1 MWTSSAAHAA
11 FLYMDGPSFDSE
23 SWDET
28 VSKPLNLSGDVQWVH
43 ERAIV
48 WNTNNDSNS
57 LNDQAITLTHN
68 LTVNSPGG
76 QAYTMNA
83 GYFSLNGA
91 ENNMTWLNT
100 TGYNNTQG
108 IQLATAKQ
116 NSLIKSLSYGLQIGS
131 PSLDIEP
138 SLVLGGY
145 DRSLCLT
152 KPITT
157 KERTFQ
163 LTNVSVGAN
172 GSGWPFLVNS
182 TAGETNATGS
192 RVGLMDHNATLSVLA
207 NPGVPYLH
215 LPRVTCDAIAKY
227 LPVTYNDALGLYLWN
242 SENDTRRYEEI
253 TTTYSYL
260 SFTLHD
266 ETSQYHQDIY
276 VPFSLLDLE
285 LDSPMVSSKTRYF
298 PCRPYAPEG
307 GEPYH
312 LGRAFLQAAL
322 LVQNWET
329 NTTWLSQ
336 APGPNNTIPS
346 RPVIIEETDTTIA
359 EMPNAPAWLATW
371 NGTLKDSTWS
381 QFNSSGGSDGS
392 IGSPAEKDKSS
403 LPSGAIAGIAIGAV
417 AGLAIIAAG
426 IFFLVRRR
434 RSKAGYGD
442 VALVSFDEDDNAQN
456 QAPNY
461 EHKGAV
467 EALSSPV
474 YEVESA
480 YIGELAGDT
489 QKKHHIGELPSGVKK
504 SHPSEVDGTGIAELP
519 GHDVQR

>member
-100 TGYNNTQG
+100 TGINNTQG

-152 KPITT
+152 KPVTT
-157 KERTFQ
+157 KERAFH

-172 GSGWPFLVNS
+172 GSGWPFLVNV
-182 TAGETNATGS
+182 TAGEMNATGS
-192 RVGLMDHNATLSVLA
+192 RVGLMGHNTTLPVLA

-215 LPRVTCDAIAKY
+215 LPRTTCDAIAKY
-227 LPVTYNDALGLYLWN
+227 LPVTYKEALGLYLW
-242 SENDTRRYEEI
+242 DTETDARRYEEI

-260 SFTLHD
+260 TFTLHD
-266 ETSQYHQDIY
+266 ETSQDDQDIY

-285 LDSPMVSSKTRYF
+285 LDSPIVSSKTRYF
-298 PCRPYAPEG
+298 PCRPYTPER

-336 APGPNNTIPS
+336 APGPNNTTPS
-346 RPVIIEETDTTIA
+346 RPVIIEETDSTIA
-359 EMPNAPAWLATW
+359 EMPNAPMWLATW
-371 NGTLKDSTWS
+371 NGTLRDSTWS
-381 QFNSSGGSDGS
+381 QTNQSSGSTGSNGYLASED
-392 IGSPAEKDKSS
+392 SS
-403 LPSGAIAGIAIGAV
+403 LSGGAIAGIVIGAV
-417 AGLAIIAAG
+417 AGLAVIAGA
-426 IFFLVRRR
+426 IFFYLRRR
-434 RSKAGYGD
+434 RSKSGYGD
-442 VALVSFDEDDNAQN
+442 VALVSFDEDDSTQH

-461 EHKGAV
+461 EHKEAV

-480 YIGELAGDT
+480 YLGELAADT
-489 QKKHHIGELPSGVKK
+489 QKRHHIGELPSDMKK
-504 SHPSEVDGTGIAELP
+504 TDPSEVDGTGIAELP